1 MTDPTLIH
9 LSRNGQQFGPY
20 TLVQVNHCLEDGTV
34 LPTDDA
40 WAEGCA
46 GWVPV
51 VQFPGVV
58 ALGNQSSPPPPPGAL
73 APIMPQPPGSAVP
86 LGMPPPQQQYPAAPM
101 HMMPQMPAAALPPS
115 RRTGLIVGIIA
126 GVVILGIL
134 LMVGLAALGRAS
146 QGDEGTEFAKLHR
159 AYKTKIMPMEVETLK
174 LLVRLDDTDDDDEI
188 LALMSDIDFNLTV
201 RIVALKTI
209 DLNHHEIEELNEDY
223 IKYCEKGQQ
232 MWSDVSRQYEIGNYS
247 KGDEIIQKNV
257 KQLTDELGDW
267 IKRFNRLCAKH
278 GQPDLEAIMEEI
290 AAGM

>member
-1 MTDPTLIH
+1 
-9 LSRNGQQFGPY
+9 
-20 TLVQVNHCLEDGTV
+20 
-34 LPTDDA
+34 
-40 WAEGCA
+40 
-46 GWVPV
+46 
-51 VQFPGVV
+51 
-58 ALGNQSSPPPPPGAL
+58 
-73 APIMPQPPGSAVP
+73 
-86 LGMPPPQQQYPAAPM
+86 M
-101 HMMPQMPAAALPPS
+101 HMMPQMPVAALPPS

-174 LLVRLDDTDDDDEI
+174 LLVRLDDADDDEA
-188 LALMSDIDFNLTV
+188 LALMSDIDFNLTI